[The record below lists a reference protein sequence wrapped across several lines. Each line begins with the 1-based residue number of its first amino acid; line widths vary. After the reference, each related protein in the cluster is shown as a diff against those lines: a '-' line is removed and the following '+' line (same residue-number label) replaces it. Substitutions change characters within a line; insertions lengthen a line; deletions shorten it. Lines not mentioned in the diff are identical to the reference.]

1 MENNEKAINQM
12 LTRTMPITDL
22 RVECRSE
29 SATPRVLS
37 GYAVRFNEWSRPI
50 WDDWVEMIDPGAFAG
65 CDMSDVIM
73 CTDHGTRC
81 GDVPARSRNGE
92 GTLAI
97 EIDEAGVKF
106 SFEAPDTTRG
116 NDLLELVR
124 RGDIRE
130 CSFKFVVSE
139 DRWTRRSKSNNL
151 DYDQRV
157 VMRIAKLY
165 DLSIVVSGAYPTTSA
180 AAERA
185 AVDQMRRAKR
195 LGDAPS
201 LEVLRERI
209 ALCDSISNH

>member
-29 SATPRVLS
+29 SATPRVIS

-81 GDVPARSRNGE
+81 GDVLARSRNGE

-97 EIDEAGVKF
+97 EIDEDAVPVRPAVRGACEMLGYDPLQVANEGKMVAVVPEQ
-106 SFEAPDTTRG
+106 EATAALEAMRRTRYG
-116 NDLLELVR
+116 E
-124 RGDIRE
+124 
-130 CSFKFVVSE
+130 
-139 DRWTRRSKSNNL
+139 
-151 DYDQRV
+151 Q
-157 VMRIAKLY
+157 
-165 DLSIVVSGAYPTTSA
+165 
-180 AAERA
+180 A
-185 AVDQMRRAKR
+185 AVIGR
-195 LGDAPS
+195 
-201 LEVLRERI
+201 VRELDRGREPHVRVRTGWGATRI
-209 ALCDSISNH
+209 LDMLVGEQLPRIC